1 MEIYTFPYTTLF
13 RSSPARRPP
22 SPPVPGAGPPAP
34 WWRGPWSRRR
44 RASPGMRGFV
54 RLQEPGGADMGV
66 ALRGREPA
74 VAEQLLDHPEVG
86 AVVEQVRGERV
97 AQRVRA
103 HAARDAGGADR
114 APDDRMDRAHAEPPA
129 PMVDEDRPAA
139 GGAPPEIGVQRARGR
154 QLASDGDR
162 VEAARVERGEP
173 GAHVAP
179 GRRTNDADT
188 AREVL
193 QVAAIRPNGMG

>member
-139 GGAPPEIGVQRARGR
+139 GGAPLEIGVQRARGR
-154 QLASDGDR
+154 RAVGHHALLASLAEHADGARIAVER
-162 VEAARVERGEP
+162 VEVEARQLGDSQPRRVEHP
-173 GAHVAP
+173 DH
-179 GRRTNDADT
+179 
-188 AREVL
+188 
-193 QVAAIRPNGMG
+193 